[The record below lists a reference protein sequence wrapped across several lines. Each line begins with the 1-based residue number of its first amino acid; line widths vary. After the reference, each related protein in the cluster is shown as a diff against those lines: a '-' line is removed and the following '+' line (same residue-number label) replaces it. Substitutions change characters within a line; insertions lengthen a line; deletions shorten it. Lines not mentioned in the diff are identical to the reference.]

1 LRFDF
6 VGFTAISLAI
16 GAFQLMLDRGQLM
29 DWFSSTEIWIE
40 AAVAGT
46 AFYLFVVHTLTAK
59 EPFISP
65 ALFKDRNFFA
75 GNIFIFVV
83 GVVLFATL
91 ALLPPLL
98 QNLMNYPVV
107 TTGW

>member
-1 LRFDF
+1 
-6 VGFTAISLAI
+6 
-16 GAFQLMLDRGQLM
+16 MLDRGQLM
-29 DWFSSTEIWIE
+29 DWFQLDRDLDRGRRRRHRFLSVRRPYADRE
-40 AAVAGT
+40 GT
-46 AFYLFVVHTLTAK
+46 
-59 EPFISP
+59 FISP

-98 QNLMNYPVV
+98 QNLMNYRSSPP
-107 TTGW
+107 GW